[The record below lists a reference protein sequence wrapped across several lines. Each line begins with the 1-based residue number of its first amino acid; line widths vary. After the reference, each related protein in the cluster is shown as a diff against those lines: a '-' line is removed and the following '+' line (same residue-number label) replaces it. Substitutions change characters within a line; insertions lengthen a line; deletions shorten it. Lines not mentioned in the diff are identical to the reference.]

1 MATKKSTAKTSGAKS
16 STATSAEEP
25 LRVAV
30 VPEPIEGDAETQS
43 PENVENRNKS
53 YLPPVEGVN
62 QETAEDD
69 SK

>member
-1 MATKKSTAKTSGAKS
+1 MATAKKQSDTAKEGT
-16 STATSAEEP
+16 AEEP

-30 VPEPIEGDAETQS
+30 VPEPVVGDAETQS

-62 QETAEDD
+62 QEDAEN
-69 SK
+69 